1 MKKSKIVVPVVIAI
15 VVLAIVGIVLLTGN
29 DKSSNNLEQQEPPKM
44 TEQEKNNLKNEIEY
58 RLNNEGGMGYVENII
73 HNSTFDINNIDIIWE
88 YTDGGKNIKNISNME
103 IFRITQDNNIKNIDN
118 YIKDAEGNILSFN
131 ESLQNYMKSDN
142 FRNTKIGYDK
152 RYKEYS
158 EDIEELKNNQDLI
171 TEEYKSKYN
180 DVIQIWDI
188 YSKEYELYKSYVENP
203 TEYDYQAFKNNM
215 EQIENEMKTCEAY
228 KNYELHL
235 KYPNL
240 Y

>member
-73 HNSTFDINNIDIIWE
+73 HNSTFYIKNIDIIWE
-88 YTDGGKNIKNISNME
+88 YTDGGKNINNISNME
-103 IFRITQDNNIKNIDN
+103 IFTITQDNNIKNIDN
-118 YIKDAEGNILSFN
+118 YIKDTEGNILSFN
-131 ESLQNYMKSDN
+131 EAIQNYMKSDN

-152 RYKEYS
+152 IYKEYS
-158 EDIEELKNNQDLI
+158 KDIEELKNNQDLI

-203 TEYDYQAFKNNM
+203 TEYDYQVFKNNM
-215 EQIENEMKTCEAY
+215 EQIENEMKTCEVY

>member
-152 RYKEYS
+152 IYKEYS
-158 EDIEELKNNQDLI
+158 KDIEELKNNQDLI

-203 TEYDYQAFKNNM
+203 TEYNYQAFKNNM
-215 EQIENEMKTCEAY
+215 EQIENEMKTCEVY